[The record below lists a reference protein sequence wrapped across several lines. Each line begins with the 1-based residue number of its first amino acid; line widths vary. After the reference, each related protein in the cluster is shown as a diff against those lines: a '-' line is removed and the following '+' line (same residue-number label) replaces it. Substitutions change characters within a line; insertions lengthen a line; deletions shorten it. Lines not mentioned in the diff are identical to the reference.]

1 MRRSRF
7 VLLAAL
13 LFAQPGLGQSNETLN
28 LLPNILPAS
37 PEAASFAKFGNYAVN
52 LFTGIPDI
60 SIPLY
65 DIKVGELSV
74 PISISYHA
82 SGIKVNDYGSW
93 VGLGWNL
100 NAGGSVT
107 RKVMGKPD
115 DQSGNYLNATTV
127 RLTSSISTSSS
138 TDMVYLRSVNNGTY
152 DCEPDIFSYN
162 FPGKSGKFFFNQ
174 ANNYTPETIPYDP
187 VLINRNNNHFYITD
201 ERGVAYN
208 FEDAENTTTST
219 GGTVSLGLSTWVLT
233 KMISSNK
240 QDTVSLSY
248 TDRFGQVSQD
258 ILDYFVLNDQPTGN
272 QSSDLGAS
280 YTATSFVSVDE
291 RKIQEIDFRNGKIL
305 FDASAADRLD
315 AFTGQKSLSDIQIMR
330 LDPSTGNYTL
340 LKKVIFYQSYF
351 MDPAD
356 TVWTKRLRLDSLGIT
371 DATGTVVEKYK
382 FVYNIPSISL
392 PRKDSRSRDYWG
404 YFNNKSN
411 NTLVPQLQVPYT
423 STGLQQTTITIG
435 SGTYNG
441 RNPDSNYM
449 STWSLSQIY
458 YPTGGHTVF
467 TFETNQYLDQ
477 QNNPQ
482 LAGGLRIRS
491 IANYDGR
498 NTNPVIKTYKY
509 GTNESGYGRANFM
522 MGLYFWQTTQTR
534 RVIHFTLSSGVNTPI
549 LDGTTRFR
557 NFTSNPT
564 IEIEPYDGSPV
575 AYATVTEYVGDG
587 TSNTGKTI
595 YNFTDVPDALST
607 AILANKPI
615 ISSYHMNRGQLS
627 ARYDY
632 SRLSNGTYQ
641 LVHSTANQYEAFP
654 AQTYNNVAI
663 VAFKTIV
670 TDAGGAQTDL
680 DMGPDQGNG
689 VMNDAQSYLYQN
701 YSIRSDDNRQ
711 IQTVETHYDQL
722 DPTKYTQ
729 TWTHYYYDNFA
740 NQQVSRIYTVNSLGD
755 TIKIYKKYPHDFSSN
770 APYNTMI
777 SLNNINKVVQ
787 EQKLKNTTS
796 LTLQTNY
803 YQNMGNGNYLP
814 DSISYQVAA
823 NPVETRAYFNKYDV
837 RGNILE
843 MQKAGDAKQSIIW
856 DYRNLYPIAQVTNA
870 AQNQIAYTSFEAD
883 GSGNWS
889 FGDPARSPEA
899 ITGNQSFVLNANN
912 SIGFYFADATTNYI
926 ISYWSKDGA
935 VTLGGVTVLSTN
947 TGLSKSG
954 WTYYEHTV
962 TATTGGSVILTAS
975 SAKTIDELRLYPVTA
990 LMTSFTH
997 APLVGITSKCSENNT
1012 LSYYNY
1018 DPFNRLRF
1026 IRDANG
1032 NITKTIEYNY
1042 QQGTG
1047 VTY

>member
-1 MRRSRF
+1 MTRSRF
-7 VLLAAL
+7 L
-13 LFAQPGLGQSNETLN
+13 LFAAMLFAQRGLAQSQETLN

-52 LFTGIPDI
+52 MFTGIPDI

-65 DIKVGELSV
+65 EIKVGELSL

-127 RLTSSISTSSS
+127 RLTSSISTTSS

-162 FPGKSGKFFFNQ
+162 FPGKNGKFFFNQ
-174 ANNYTPETIPYDP
+174 ANNYTPELIPYDP
-187 VLINRNNNHFYITD
+187 IVITRNNNLFYITD

-208 FEDAENTTTST
+208 FEDGEYTTTST
-219 GGTVSLGLSTWVLT
+219 GGNVTQGMSAWVLT
-233 KMISSNK
+233 KMISANK

-248 TDRFGQVSQD
+248 ADRFGQVSQD

-280 YTATSFVSVDE
+280 FTTTSFISVDE

-305 FDASAADRLD
+305 FDASVADRQD
-315 AFTGQKSLSDIQIMR
+315 AFTGQKSLSDIQVMSF
-330 LDPSTGNYTL
+330 DPSTGNFNL

-351 MDPAD
+351 MDPND

-371 DATGTVVEKYK
+371 DATGAVVEKYK
-382 FVYNIPSISL
+382 FVYNIPAISM

-411 NTLVPQLQVPYT
+411 NTLVPQMQVPYV
-423 STGLQQTTITIG
+423 STGQQFSYLTIG

-441 RNPDSNYM
+441 RNPDSNYNQ
-449 STWSLSQIY
+449 TWSLSQIY

-491 IANYDGR
+491 IANYDGH
-498 NTNPVIKTYKY
+498 NSNPVIKTYKY
-509 GTNESGYGRANFM
+509 GTGESGYGRANFM

-534 RVIHFTLSSGVNTPI
+534 RVEHEVVTNNISIPT

-575 AYATVTEYVGDG
+575 AYATVTEYAGDA
-587 TSNTGKTI
+587 TTNTGKTT

-607 AILANKPI
+607 AILANRPI
-615 ISSYHMNRGQLS
+615 ISSYHINRGQVA
-627 ARYDY
+627 ARYDS
-632 SRLSNGTYQ
+632 SRLANGSYQ
-641 LVHSTANQYEAFP
+641 IVHSTVNQYEAFP

-663 VAFKTIV
+663 VVFKSVV
-670 TDAGGAQTDL
+670 TDNTTGATDL
-680 DMGPDQGNG
+680 DMGPDLGNG
-689 VMNDAQSYLYQN
+689 QMNDAQSYQYQN
-701 YSIRSDDNRQ
+701 YSIRSDDNRL
-711 IQTVETHYDQL
+711 IQTVETNYDQL
-722 DPTKYTQ
+722 DPAKYVQ
-729 TWTHYYYDNFA
+729 TWTHYYYDNFS
-740 NQQVSRIYTVNSLGD
+740 NQQVTRVYTVNSLRD
-755 TIKIYKKYPHDFSSN
+755 TIKIYKKYPHDFSGT
-770 APYNTMI
+770 APYSTMI
-777 SLNNINKVVQ
+777 SLNDINKVVQ
-787 EQKLKNTTS
+787 EQKFSNNTS

-803 YQNMGNGNYLP
+803 YQNMSYGNYLP

-823 NPVETRAYFNKYDV
+823 NPVETRAYFNKYDA

-843 MQKAGDAKQSIIW
+843 MQKAADAKQSFIW
-856 DYRNLYPIAQVTNA
+856 DYKNLYPIAQVMNA

-883 GSGNWS
+883 GNGNWS
-889 FGDPARSPEA
+889 FSDPSRSPEA
-899 ITGNQSFVLNANN
+899 ITGKQSFVLNANN
-912 SIGFYFADATTNYI
+912 SIGYFFADASTNYI
-926 ISYWSKDGA
+926 ISYWSKDGQ
-935 VTLGGVTVLSTN
+935 VTLGGVTVVSTN
-947 TGLSKSG
+947 TGLTKNG
-954 WTYYEHTV
+954 WTYYEHIV
-962 TATTGGSVILTAS
+962 TPTTGGSVTLTAS

-997 APLVGITSKCSENNT
+997 APLVGITSKCSENST
-1012 LSYYNY
+1012 ITYFNY
-1018 DPFNRLRF
+1018 DSFNRLRY
-1026 IRDANG
+1026 IRDADG
-1032 NITKTIEYNY
+1032 NIVKTIEYNY
-1042 QQGTG
+1042 QQATS